1 MIQIVENVKETYKR
15 LENMSDKKLIDFLQ
29 SVDRSIK
36 NGEVKFIYYQEWSV
50 GTDVLKKRGYDISVI
65 RR

>member
-1 MIQIVENVKETYKR
+1 MIQIVEDVKETYKR

-36 NGEVKFIYYQEWSV
+36 NDKNKFIYYQEWSV
-50 GTDVLKKRGYDISVI
+50 GTDVLKKRGYDISVV

>member
-1 MIQIVENVKETYKR
+1 MIQIVEDVKETYKR
-15 LENMSDKKLIDFLQ
+15 LENMNDQKLIEFLKN
-29 SVDRSIK
+29 VDQSIK

-50 GTDVLKKRGYDISVI
+50 GTDVLKKRGYDISVV